1 LRLAGSLLVGGFVA
15 NLIATHVHPAGHED
29 DFPVIFAKYAD
40 SDAWVAVHLVQFA
53 AVLVVLGGFLALHRV
68 LRLRREAP
76 VLALCAL
83 GCTVATA
90 AVWAALQGIDGVA
103 LKQAV
108 DAWANASGAEKAMRF
123 ADASTVRWA
132 EWGLNS
138 YFRLLLGLT
147 VVLFGLAI
155 ARTALVAPWLGWAGL
170 LGGLLYMASGVAV
183 GYAGFESD
191 FESAVGAGAQ
201 LLFVVLV
208 VGVLVSGVRSAA

>member
-1 LRLAGSLLVGGFVA
+1 M
-15 NLIATHVHPAGHED
+15 
-29 DFPVIFAKYAD
+29 
-40 SDAWVAVHLVQFA
+40 
-53 AVLVVLGGFLALHRV
+53 
-68 LRLRREAP
+68 
-76 VLALCAL
+76 LALCAL